1 MEIKDSVA
9 PRAYMT
15 YYQDK
20 AGKFRWRVVSRNGK
34 TVGCASQG
42 YVTMTDCVKNSHIL
56 GLALLSADNN
66 IVAPGGEKKYPLHF

>member
-1 MEIKDSVA
+1 METKTSVA

-20 AGKFRWRVVSRNGK
+20 VGKFRWRVVSRNGK

-42 YVTMTDCVKNSHIL
+42 YVTMADCVKNSHVL
-56 GLALLSADNN
+56 GLALEAGDDQ
-66 IVAPGGEKKYPLHF
+66 IPTPAAGPKYPLHF